1 MDSKYLSYLLRH
13 HPEAENLH
21 MDSEGYVP
29 VAELMHIT
37 SMRELK
43 TIVETDKKQRYSF
56 SKDGT
61 KIRANQ
67 GHSIPVKI
75 SYERVTPPDTLYHGT
90 SDRFLESI
98 MSSGLQKQSRQ
109 YIHLSSDIETA
120 INVGKR
126 HGGKTIV
133 FRVKAYEMAKDG
145 YEFFKSENG
154 VYLVNFV
161 PWKYLLI

>member
-1 MDSKYLSYLLRH
+1 
-13 HPEAENLH
+13 
-21 MDSEGYVP
+21 
-29 VAELMHIT
+29 
-37 SMRELK
+37 
-43 TIVETDKKQRYSF
+43 
-56 SKDGT
+56 
-61 KIRANQ
+61 
-67 GHSIPVKI
+67 
-75 SYERVTPPDTLYHGT
+75 
-90 SDRFLESI
+90 

-109 YIHLSSDIETA
+109 YVHLSSDIETA

-154 VYLVNFV
+154 VYLVNSV